1 MADKV
6 AALPGSSAT
15 TLLFRPNE
23 RILCFHGPLLYEA
36 KVVKAEMWD
45 GTDPD
50 APDPGPHYFVHYK
63 GWKQTW
69 DEWVDESRALKFND
83 ENLAKQKALKQAAL
97 QASKKKSIVVASKH
111 TPTTPTQRVDSES
124 ELQRSRKRARESSVE
139 KTREEREDVTSL
151 AAVQAFMNTAKG
163 PDVKIPI
170 PNALK
175 AQLVDDW
182 ERITKDKL
190 LVSLPRNPTVAAML
204 EQYKEYRHAS
214 KDRRRP
220 GRRDD
225 EVVDE
230 IIEGLKMYFDKALGN
245 VLLYRFERYQYQQ
258 IRERFPG
265 KAPSEIYGA
274 EHLLRLFVQMPSL
287 IAHTNMDDDAVQL
300 LRENLGEIL
309 KYMHRFMKTLFAE
322 EYDNASPA
330 YVAIAKAA

>member
-1 MADKV
+1 MTDKV
-6 AALPGSSAT
+6 ATASGSSAM
-15 TLLFRPNE
+15 TLLFKPNE

-36 KVVKAEMWD
+36 KVVKTELRD

-111 TPTTPTQRVDSES
+111 TPTTPTQQRVDSES
-124 ELQRSRKRARESSVE
+124 ELQKSRKRARESSVE
-139 KTREEREDVTSL
+139 KAREEDLTSL
-151 AAVQAFMNTAKG
+151 VSAQAFMSSTKG

-182 ERITKDKL
+182 ERITKDRL
-190 LVSLPRNPTVAAML
+190 LVSLPRTPTVAELL
-204 EQYKEYRHAS
+204 EQYKEYRRAS

-258 IRERFPG
+258 IRERFPD
-265 KAPSEIYGA
+265 KVPSDVYGA
-274 EHLLRLFVQMPSL
+274 EHLLRLFVQMPNL

-309 KYMHRFMKTLFAE
+309 KYMHRFMKTLFAD
-322 EYDNASPA
+322 EYDSASPA
-330 YVAIAKAA
+330 YVAIAKAS